1 MYIKDFLKNIFS
13 LFNFTAGSF
22 NIRSLLL
29 AVIIPIL
36 LLFTILTIGYNSLN
50 QNYLLAALMFLI
62 SLISIMLIMVIVIFT
77 QSKMMKK
84 IDKIVE
90 NVSSCVSLVFE
101 SLLSI
106 LINLVPV
113 TCSFISIILAMTIP
127 IFVPF
132 IILIIKFD
140 YLKENYL
147 TIFIL
152 LLILII
158 VLFIFGRSKGT
169 ELIIKKINSH
179 CLSKVKTVNLKEA
192 NLSALKESEIHIYSA
207 ILKSFTLLDKIGI
220 VPLRNSMKFVSI
232 LIILSF
238 VLMYISVLVCSIIGL
253 FIYTLP
259 SQIINFL
266 K

>member
-1 MYIKDFLKNIFS
+1 MYIKDFLKNISS

-36 LLFTILTIGYNSLN
+36 VLFTILAIEYNYLK
-50 QNYLLAALMFLI
+50 QNYLLTVLISLI
-62 SLISIMLIMVIVIFT
+62 SLISIMLIMVIIIFT
-77 QSKMMKK
+77 QSKMMKT

-90 NVSSCVSLVFE
+90 NVLSYVSIVFK

-106 LINLVPV
+106 LFNLVPV

-127 IFVPF
+127 IFAPF
-132 IILIIKFD
+132 IVLIIKFD

-152 LLILII
+152 LMILII
-158 VLFIFGRSKGT
+158 VLFIFGRSKIT
-169 ELIIKKINSH
+169 ELIITKINGH
-179 CLSKVKTVNLKEA
+179 CLSTVKTVNLKEA
-192 NLSALKESEIHIYSA
+192 NISALKESEIHIYSA
-207 ILKSFTLLDKIGI
+207 ILKSFALLDKIDI
-220 VPLRNSMKFVSI
+220 LPLRNSMKFVSI
-232 LIILSF
+232 LIIISF

-253 FIYTLP
+253 FIYTQLL
-259 SQIINFL
+259 SQIINF
-266 K
+266 